1 MYDKSLREMAV
12 SGALKETRQIEETLR
27 RRAKSIADA
36 MDNSLCK
43 YSKYALNPND
53 LDGSSKEITIL
64 PDKENA
70 IFKNV
75 AQGNCSSIRVE

>member
-1 MYDKSLREMAV
+1 MSV
-12 SGALKETRQIEETLR
+12 SGALKEKRQIEETSR

-36 MDNSLCK
+36 MNNSLCK
-43 YSKYALNPND
+43 YSKYALIPND
-53 LDGSSKEITIL
+53 LDGSNKEITTIL